1 MPPFY
6 QFSRTC
12 EGLLS
17 DFDALVLLEQETLGH
32 KKKPTKGGLSYYKVK
47 AGLNQRYFNSVR
59 AFFAL
64 SYFELHFVVFA
75 NRAYLQVADVYENV
89 FASFVV
95 FDETKAFGLIKEFYR
110 SGGHGGCLW
119 SFPKLLGHRGL
130 VS

>member
-1 MPPFY
+1 MSSQQERCFELY
-6 QFSRTC
+6 VQAR
-12 EGLLS
+12 
-17 DFDALVLLEQETLGH
+17 LVVLQKH
-32 KKKPTKGGLSYYKVK
+32 KKKPAKGGLSYYKAM
-47 AGLNQRYFNSVR
+47 AGLNQRYFHSVR

-64 SYFELHFVVFA
+64 SYFELNFVVFA

-110 SGGHGGCLW
+110 SGGHGGWLW

>member
-1 MPPFY
+1 LISDTL
-6 QFSRTC
+6 FSQS
-12 EGLLS
+12 EE
-17 DFDALVLLEQETLGH
+17 VKGH
-32 KKKPTKGGLSYYKVK
+32 KKKPTKGGLSYYKAI
-47 AGLNQRYFNSVR
+47 AGLNQRYFHSVR

-64 SYFELHFVVFA
+64 GYFELNFVVFA
-75 NRAYLQVADVYENV
+75 NRAYLQVADVNENV

-110 SGGHGGCLW
+110 SGGHGGWLW